1 MNKNRMILAVSG
13 GVILVATL
21 VMAFF
26 NWSAYSSKVAAL
38 EGDDEEGTQGLET
51 MRDQASSLSRK
62 EIYPCAESEKA
73 IAENAERVA
82 DWCVE
87 ARKLAS
93 RGDAPVQVTT
103 PPQFKADIAADAKRL
118 VALPGA
124 VGGALAKP
132 DFAFGPF
139 RPFIAEGKMPTEAEI
154 PGLMRQWGDVEH
166 IVEILSTNG
175 VAELVDVAF
184 KADAAAADAE
194 KEMTAKEKKAAKK
207 SRRAA
212 KKAVEPSAV
221 QPSAFNYVITFK
233 TRPAGFVSVLNA
245 LGKDE
250 RFIVVNAFSITRA
263 GDPIGAALGAGDK
276 KAAQS
281 QLQGGGR
288 RARHLANAKKQAAAE
303 AEESEPTSKIV
314 TDPALDAPFTVAL
327 DVTVYDFRTME
338 KSADPADAEGS
349 DDEGK

>member
-139 RPFIAEGKMPTEAEI
+139 RPYLVEGKMPSDAEL
-154 PGLMRQWGDVEH
+154 PELTRRWKDVER
-166 IVEILSTNG
+166 IVELLAQCG
-175 VAELVDVAF
+175 VAELVDVSF
-184 KADAAAADAE
+184 KNVASADDE
-194 KEMTAKEKKAAKK
+194 EMAKASAKDKKNKKNMRRSAKK
-207 SRRAA
+207 SAEPTTVPPAA
-212 KKAVEPSAV
+212 FS
-221 QPSAFNYVITFK
+221 YVFTFA
-233 TRPAGFVSVLNA
+233 TRPAAFAKVINA
-245 LGKDE
+245 LGTDD
-250 RFIVVNAFSITRA
+250 RFMVVDSFSISRTS
-263 GDPIGAALGAGDK
+263 DPIGAALGAGDK
-276 KAAQS
+276 KGAAR
-281 QLQGGGR
+281 GAGRRGR
-288 RARHLANAKKQAAAE
+288 RAQAVQE
-303 AEESEPTSKIV
+303 KTEEDESATRIV
-314 TDPALDAPFTVAL
+314 TDPVLDAPFNVAL
-327 DVTVYDFRTME
+327 TVTVYDFRTME
-338 KSADPADAEGS
+338 EPAGKADAEAK
-349 DDEGK
+349 EEAK